1 MTTEFFSSS
10 FSNGLQVFHSQPWLM
25 TDILAACQNYKTV
38 QGEKKRKDKRWGWR
52 AGTERKRK
60 HGSHSML
67 RFCIFVSPEVNA
79 SVRNQRFEK
88 LFSPSKL
95 EGEPSAC
102 QDGARLKGCRPGL
115 VWVTP
120 GWAWSVSTRVRTSSP
135 RIRDSG
141 LVHVSSC
148 QNNTLDPAL

>member
-10 FSNGLQVFHSQPWLM
+10 CSNGLQVFHSQPWLM

-52 AGTERKRK
+52 AGKERKRK

-67 RFCIFVSPEVNA
+67 RLSIFVSPEVNA

-102 QDGARLKGCRPGL
+102 QDGALLKGSRPGPI
-115 VWVTP
+115 WVTP
-120 GWAWSVSTRVRTSSP
+120 ELEPAHPASEVLAWCMCLP
-135 RIRDSG
+135 ARIRLWAQPFNVLS
-141 LVHVSSC
+141 
-148 QNNTLDPAL
+148 P